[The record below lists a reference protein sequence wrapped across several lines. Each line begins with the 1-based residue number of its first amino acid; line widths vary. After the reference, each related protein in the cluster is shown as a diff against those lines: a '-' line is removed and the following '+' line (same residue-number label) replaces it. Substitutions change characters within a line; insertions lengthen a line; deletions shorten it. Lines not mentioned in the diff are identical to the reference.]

1 MQAIGGFLY
10 RWHTGVDH
18 RKLHRL
24 LLFNT
29 KKLASTLSERGSK
42 NLGKPNPTN
51 QKSHRLESSPSSI
64 SNADRPGDEP
74 ELPTTR
80 SVFRLALP
88 LDFTRKSQPGESPPP

>member
-1 MQAIGGFLY
+1 MQAIGGFYIGGTPALT
-10 RWHTGVDH
+10 TGSSTGFCYLI
-18 RKLHRL
+18 RKSWPQP
-24 LLFNT
+24 
-29 KKLASTLSERGSK
+29 LAKGDRKTGE
-42 NLGKPNPTN
+42 NQTQPN